1 MNRTPIRPV
10 TIASICSF
18 GNCVEQTL
26 ALAEQAAK
34 QHPDLILMPEGW
46 HYSGFPTMEQEAHHP
61 ATARLY
67 EIAKEYGVYIVE
79 SSMRQEGNRFYNS
92 AIVIDRNGETMA
104 IYNKIYPYWP
114 ELKSEENPD
123 GAIPGRLD
131 QPVLDFDFGKA
142 AIFIC
147 FDANFPD
154 IWANAANQ
162 GAELVLWPSAYGAG
176 RQLEA
181 HALNNHYYI
190 VSATTSGHVMGID
203 INGERFVN
211 TCSKEPAVQF
221 VTVDLDRCIFHTLRN
236 HNVMCHFQQTISSD
250 NTAVNRGCHTN
261 TAVQTKQKH
270 SFTFFLTHNRIQHTV
285 RVMFHKHFNAKF
297 LFQDFFDR
305 YIFPVMTM
313 WKFN

>member
-181 HALNNHYYI
+181 HAINHHFYI
-190 VSATTSGHVMGID
+190 VSATTAGQVMAID
-203 INGERFVN
+203 IDGTRFVN
-211 TCSKEPAVQF
+211 LASKRPAVQF
-221 VTVDLDRCIFHTLRN
+221 VTLDLDRCVFHENYNTEILEELLNEPNPSIEVERHLTEEQWYVIRSARDGISAREVCKNAGMEELRPYKRR
-236 HNVMCHFQQTISSD
+236 S
-250 NTAVNRGCHTN
+250 
-261 TAVQTKQKH
+261 
-270 SFTFFLTHNRIQHTV
+270 
-285 RVMFHKHFNAKF
+285 RVGIDAI
-297 LFQDFFDR
+297 R
-305 YIFPVMTM
+305 RAYYGE
-313 WKFN
+313 